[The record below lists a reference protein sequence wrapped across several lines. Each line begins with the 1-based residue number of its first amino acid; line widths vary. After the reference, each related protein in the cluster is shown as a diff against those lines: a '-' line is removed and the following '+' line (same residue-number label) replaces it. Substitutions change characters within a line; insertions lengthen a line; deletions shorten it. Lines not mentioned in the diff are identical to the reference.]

1 MRGRDFAALAG
12 FAVLAALVAT
22 PGAAHAQQPP
32 QARAASTGTAAAA
45 ADAERAPT
53 VEPRLMIDRE
63 VFAYPGAGRRDP
75 FRPLEVA
82 DGMGPLFEDLVLR
95 GIIHAPPD
103 QSVAL
108 LATPDGRIFRARRG
122 AVVGNTRVL
131 DITADRVVFAVD
143 NFGVVRQQQLFLK
156 RKETEG

>member
-1 MRGRDFAALAG
+1 MRGRDLAALAG
-12 FAVLAALVAT
+12 FAALAALAAAA
-22 PGAAHAQQPP
+22 GAVGAQQP
-32 QARAASTGTAAAA
+32 QARTAAAA
-45 ADAERAPT
+45 AAADSVRAPT
-53 VEPRLMIDRE
+53 AEPRLMIDRE
-63 VFAYPGAGRRDP
+63 VFVYPGAGRRDP

-82 DGMGPLFEDLVLR
+82 EGMGPLFEDLVLR

-103 QSVAL
+103 QSIAL
-108 LATPDGRIFRARRG
+108 LATSEGRIFRARRG
-122 AVVGNTRVL
+122 DVVGNTRVL